1 MPADGALPPTAPVE
15 QPTSFELLRLL
26 VRHTDGRHLSL
37 PRASS
42 AKESAPGDEI
52 IETVRHLVKQ
62 VERRLPDGR
71 TCRDLAPHDVL
82 LDMRVDDVRF
92 VMIKVSPESRAAHAH
107 LSPREQE
114 IVRMVAAGH
123 PNKVIA
129 AVLDIS
135 CWTVGTYLRRIFA
148 KLGVGSRAAMVAR
161 VAGEPEA
168 APAPSPASS
177 VPKRA

>member
-1 MPADGALPPTAPVE
+1 MKHTA
-15 QPTSFELLRLL
+15 
-26 VRHTDGRHLSL
+26 VRHHSVL
-37 PRASS
+37 RASS
-42 AKESAPGDEI
+42 SKESVPLDDI
-52 IETVRHLVKQ
+52 IDSVRHLVRQ
-62 VERRLPDGR
+62 AERRLPDGR

-82 LDMRVDDVRF
+82 LDTRVDDVRC
-92 VMIKVSPESRAAHAH
+92 VMIKLSPASRAAHAH

-168 APAPSPASS
+168 TTASPAPS

>member
-1 MPADGALPPTAPVE
+1 
-15 QPTSFELLRLL
+15 
-26 VRHTDGRHLSL
+26 VRHTDGRHLST

-42 AKESAPGDEI
+42 AKEAAQVDEI
-52 IETVRHLVKQ
+52 IDTVRHLVRQ
-62 VERRLPDGR
+62 AERRLPDGR

-82 LDMRVDDVRF
+82 LDTRVDDVRC

-168 APAPSPASS
+168 TPAESPSSL
-177 VPKRA
+177 PKRA